1 MQYIKTFDK
10 TLDNLLVSS
19 IQKTDVIRGLVHL
32 LLALY
37 VARLAPSL
45 PKQVLILFENQYF
58 KLFVFSLILWTAQF
72 SPSTAIMISL
82 AFIITI
88 NYANQKP
95 LWEFLENV
103 EVIQPPVVPSQQEVA
118 NAIQT
123 LGEGAVSTQAVPP
136 EQIIPAANIAA
147 AAVQTQDGLN
157 AVKALAEQAMAPEAA
172 KTEVVL
178 EAAKVAAESTVPIPV
193 ELQQVA
199 KAIQTLGEGAAST
212 QAVPAEQIIPA
223 ANIAAAAVQTQDGLN
238 AVKALAEQAMAP
250 EAAKT
255 EVVLEA
261 AKVAAESTLPMPV
274 ELQAA
279 PAPAP
284 APAQPKE
291 PLPEPA
297 PVPQEQGCY
306 PVRKYDM
313 SKVNPL
319 SYDNYSMI

>member
-58 KLFVFSLILWTAQF
+58 KLFAFSLILWTAQF

-82 AFIITI
+82 AFIITV

-103 EVIQPPVVPSQQEVA
+103 EVVQPPVVPSQQEVA

-136 EQIIPAANIAA
+136 
-147 AAVQTQDGLN
+147 
-157 AVKALAEQAMAPEAA
+157 
-172 KTEVVL
+172 
-178 EAAKVAAESTVPIPV
+178 
-193 ELQQVA
+193 
-199 KAIQTLGEGAAST
+199 
-212 QAVPAEQIIPA
+212 EQIIPA

-319 SYDNYSMI
+319 SYDNYSMV